1 VGGRP
6 LIDVHHHFIPP
17 EYREAL
23 IRSGQERPDGMP
35 AIPAWSE
42 AEAVEFIDELGIG
55 TAFLSIS
62 SPGVLLDGYQAKEL
76 ARATNETAS
85 ATIARNPG
93 RFGGFATL
101 PMPDVESS
109 LNEMRYALEE
119 LRLDGVVLLTHY
131 RGTYL
136 GDPDLVPVFDA
147 LNERGAAVFIHPTS
161 PACWPTTAMD
171 LPRPGIEFVFDTTRA
186 VINLIASGTFDRCP
200 AIRWIVPHAGGAL
213 PVLGARVDAVSRLAA
228 GWAATERVDAYLRR
242 LYYDLAGPRIDAA
255 LGALLGIADPS
266 RLLYGS
272 DWPFTPNWRVEG
284 LLAAL
289 QNTKALTAEQ
299 VDAVLSDN
307 ASQLLPRIR

>member
-1 VGGRP
+1 MGGRP
-6 LIDVHHHFIPP
+6 LIDVHHHFIPS

-23 IRSGQERPDGMP
+23 IRLGQERPDGIP
-35 AIPAWSE
+35 AIPEWSE
-42 AEAVEFIDELGIG
+42 AEAVEFIDKLGIG

-62 SPGVLLDGYQAKEL
+62 SPGVLLDGVHAKEL
-76 ARATNETAS
+76 ARATNETAN
-85 ATIARNPG
+85 AIIARNLG

-109 LNEMRYALEE
+109 LDEMRYALDE

-147 LNERGAAVFIHPTS
+147 LNEREATVFIHPTS
-161 PACWPTTAMD
+161 PACWPRTAMD
-171 LPRPGIEFVFDTTRA
+171 LPTPGIEFIFDTTRA
-186 VINLIASGTFDRCP
+186 VTNLIASGTFDRCP

-213 PVLGARVDAVSRLAA
+213 PVLGARLEAFSRMVA

-242 LYYDLAGPRIDAA
+242 LYYDLAGSRIDAA

-266 RLLYGS
+266 RILYGS
-272 DWPFTPNWRVEG
+272 DWPFTPDWGVER
-284 LLAAL
+284 LLTAL
-289 QNTKALTAEQ
+289 QNTTALTAEQ
-299 VDAVLSDN
+299 IDAVCSDN
-307 ASQLLPRIR
+307 AYRLLPRLR